1 MAEENNKDHKRS
13 TSRSGGGAG
22 DVTSDGERPTTSFAS
37 RPESVASQ
45 TATAAVPADAVN
57 KSASSN
63 YDILKQQLKQ
73 ALNEIS
79 RQKLRNIQIHMRR
92 IANVD
97 SRVKSNDLWDLFME
111 HNLSI
116 SKKTFQLLLDH
127 FSDPF
132 GIEYE
137 SILKLMRDTH
147 SRTGRDSVQAKY
159 QVSRKEEKKELILE
173 SDADAHLLEQIRQR
187 FKANTLTQFSLS
199 VFEEQLE
206 QLDYTKSGVLSKKE
220 VRKISESMQL
230 PIYGQLISQL
240 YNRCDRESNSQIS
253 WPLLMNFLEAAIG
266 GANCR
271 VTVTRAKEEE
281 VKKDTEMEI
290 DQTKIDEF
298 KQKQQAETNT
308 KKAIINEM
316 FSKGGKGGT
325 ATGSRPASGKS
336 LFAALKTSAAASAN
350 AGLTSGSETE
360 PGGTN
365 PTSPTP
371 KMDLKTRL
379 QKAAALQ
386 KEAEEEEA
394 KSKAVSSAGSKETIK
409 VYQKQKGGTSS
420 PGTAS
425 PTGDRSL
432 SPSFRMVGN
441 TRRASINVQAIIN
454 KGVPGPDPKQTQKLT
469 PAEVSKAGGQHRSR
483 KVSVESTGS
492 HGSLKEPSNDTGSR
506 RSSEMGSLKARKS
519 SEMKSL
525 LLSKA
530 NETKQLKQR
539 SSSGKLNVLANGDS
553 TDQTQKT
560 EEKPSKTSKDQGGTI
575 TKHETNKPS
584 ETQNKTDIKANK
596 KSDLTKLT
604 EALPIPES
612 GDKTTSIK
620 ANGQLPQ
627 SETGSSKSASTVK
640 GPVVNKQPISGAPNP
655 NNKTGPNKLINN
667 KVVPAETNH
676 VSNETDVQT
685 ETFASV
691 SLNESSAQ
699 QLKVKKKRRK
709 KSSSVKEING
719 NTDTEAEGRLDA
731 EKAADHANDVGPN
744 GTTDE
749 KSAAGLTLHTEDK
762 KKKRRRRLRSSVSI
776 SDRSRSRA
784 TSTEP
789 AETEDSGKETTLSI
803 KVRLPSDQD
812 PNDTENDVSEIKTS
826 IIEVAPRNSYPRPV
840 GMNSAKGQ
848 TSINRPNM
856 VNKKLLIADP
866 VSSGQKLSK
875 RPQTAAPKNSKPG
888 SAKSGTSRSTL
899 SSKEG
904 RRKASNTSNTTVT
917 SGKGT
922 NAPPNGK
929 QGQANTGLAP
939 VEPLDLTEITG
950 GTPMKL
956 PKMKKETKF
965 KEPHMVI
972 TNVNASKITPS
983 FIKTRQLQKRDD
995 DESEFN
1001 EPIYPPAPKG
1011 VKPKIIE
1018 AVSGEGNRAKVK
1030 VWPPDS
1036 LSLKIIEPQVT
1047 DRQLKLQ
1054 WIYGYRG
1061 IDGRNNLHLVT
1072 TGELI
1077 YCVSTFVILMDPRSW
1092 VQRIYTEH
1100 KGKITSLAVHSDGV
1114 VVASGQE
1121 DQVNEDPTI
1130 IRPQIQKACV
1140 KIWDCVTLNTL
1151 FTVSHSYLKGG
1162 VAALTFT
1169 NDKNYL
1175 LSVNAD
1181 NREGYKHLCVWNS
1194 SNGTLLQSAI
1204 INVSLVC
1211 SLSAYL
1217 SHIPG
1222 EAYDEVWISTGG
1234 KDTLLFHTYD
1244 CDSNQMTDMEPNFG
1258 NELRHGAKQ
1267 KEERAPIYVC
1277 SVFDAFG
1284 YLYIGDSNGKLTM
1297 WDPSKNIVAT
1307 LESCHEGALFTILV
1321 NEDSTQMMSG
1331 GRDGTIHVWDISTPP
1346 NFNKLITYKMP
1357 DNQGACRM
1365 LALSNNQLY
1374 VGSTANSILNKTIV
1388 IANNNA
1394 NSENNENAPT
1404 TNFESEWSVL
1414 TQGHYEQIR
1423 GLTSLRNGLLGG
1435 HFITAGYDGMVLLF
1449 NSEQKRMVWKHALQN
1464 TAPTCIDIHEDAT
1477 TIAMGTKDG
1486 SLILV
1491 KVKDKSTSSE
1501 VKVKVAQSKINCIKF
1516 SNDYSSLALGSQDGN
1531 TYIFRASDF
1540 RDFERTP
1547 PEELAKLKGSGG
1559 SIMSLDWS
1567 TQKRQGQY
1575 IVRTLTEDGIL
1586 KYWNAGTGE
1595 QWMDSEMRSV
1605 EWMSIHCK
1613 YEYNTS
1619 GLFEQPPPPNNTSTY
1634 SIVSVSR
1641 HTGIIAAGT
1650 DKGNVLLATYPCLT
1664 SSNKVA
1670 PKLVEEKSFQTK
1682 ISEVELINDN
1692 CLIVSPASD
1701 HCIQQWR
1708 IQ

>member
-749 KSAAGLTLHTEDK
+749 KSD
-762 KKKRRRRLRSSVSI
+762 
-776 SDRSRSRA
+776 
-784 TSTEP
+784 
-789 AETEDSGKETTLSI
+789 
-803 KVRLPSDQD
+803 
-812 PNDTENDVSEIKTS
+812 
-826 IIEVAPRNSYPRPV
+826 
-840 GMNSAKGQ
+840 
-848 TSINRPNM
+848 
-856 VNKKLLIADP
+856 
-866 VSSGQKLSK
+866 
-875 RPQTAAPKNSKPG
+875 SKPG

-1664 SSNKVA
+1664 SSNKVT